1 MNAFP
6 WGELAGE
13 MAAAAVGT
21 AASFSPLFCAEKIL
35 RALCCL
41 WCHRLAGVFLF
52 SLGRTFVRRV
62 YVRFRSCR
70 NLSVQAL
77 CGLGALSGYPV
88 YDSRYFP
95 YCSRSRHLLDCPL
108 HCHRPA
114 GAGKPHGI

>member
-21 AASFSPLFCAEKIL
+21 AAFS
-35 RALCCL
+35 
-41 WCHRLAGVFLF
+41 VLF
-52 SLGRTFVRRV
+52 SVPKKYYGLCAACGAIGWLVYFCFHWDGLSPAESTFFSAAAVI
-62 YVRFRSCR
+62 F
-70 NLSVQAL
+70 LSRL
-77 CGLGALSGYPV
+77 FCGLGALSGYPV

-95 YCSRSRHLLDCPL
+95 YCSRSRHLLDRPL